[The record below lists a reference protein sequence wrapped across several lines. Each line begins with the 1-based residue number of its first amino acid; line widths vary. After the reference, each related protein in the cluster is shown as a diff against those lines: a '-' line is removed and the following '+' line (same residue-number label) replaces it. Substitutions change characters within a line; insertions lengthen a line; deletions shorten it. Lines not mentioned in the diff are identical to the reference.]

1 MNNYKLK
8 EANEMKKIKVV
19 LWTIILFPFLISCSS
34 EEVGED
40 NASPAIG
47 TSYVRFVSPTGKNI
61 LDSLKVLNPYERK
74 TAEFDSDLMDITVIR
89 KSDNEPLWLRK
100 NLFYACEQT
109 GTEFDQDETVIELYW
124 TDFMVMNIEK
134 RPLNYNDVYEVQ
146 MKSPKIFGNNNFH
159 TIKWYI
165 SVTGRAHDAYKCEV
179 DGQEVPLA
187 DDPFYKQQ
195 FKMGHHGVAGFIT
208 VYCK

>member
-1 MNNYKLK
+1 
-8 EANEMKKIKVV
+8 MKKIKVV

-61 LDSLKVLNPYERK
+61 LDSLNVLNPYERK
-74 TAEFDSDLMDITVIR
+74 TVDFDSDLMDITVIR

-109 GTEFDQDETVIELYW
+109 GTEFEQDETVVELYW

-146 MKSPKIFGNNNFH
+146 MKSPKIFGNNNVH

-179 DGQEVPLA
+179 DGQEVPLT

>member
-1 MNNYKLK
+1 
-8 EANEMKKIKVV
+8 MKKTKVV
-19 LWTIILFPFLISCSS
+19 LWTIILLPFLISCSS

-40 NASPAIG
+40 NASPAIC

-74 TAEFDSDLMDITVIR
+74 TADFDSDLMDITVIR
-89 KSDNEPLWLRK
+89 KSDNESLWLRK

-109 GTEFDQDETVIELYW
+109 GTEYEQEETVVELYW

-146 MKSPKIFGNNNFH
+146 MKSPKIFGNNNVH
-159 TIKWYI
+159 TMRWYI
-165 SVTGRAHDAYKCEV
+165 AVTGRAHDAYKCEV
-179 DGQEVPLA
+179 DGQEVPLT

-195 FKMGHHGVAGFIT
+195 FKMGHHGVAGLIT

>member
-1 MNNYKLK
+1 MQ
-8 EANEMKKIKVV
+8 IKHFLFLV
-19 LWTIILFPFLISCSS
+19 LMLPILWACSS

-40 NASPAIG
+40 NASPAIC

-61 LDSLKVLNPYERK
+61 LDSLKVLNPNERK
-74 TAEFDSDLMDITVIR
+74 TADFDSNLMEITVIR

-109 GTEFDQDETVIELYW
+109 GTEFEQDETVVGLYW

-146 MKSPKIFGNNNFH
+146 MKSPKIFGNNDVH
-159 TIKWYI
+159 TIRWYI
-165 SVTGRAHDAYKCEV
+165 AVTGRAHDAYKCEV
-179 DGQEVPLA
+179 DGQEVPLT

-195 FKMGHHGVAGFIT
+195 YKMGHHGVAGFIT

>member
-1 MNNYKLK
+1 
-8 EANEMKKIKVV
+8 MKKTKVV
-19 LWTIILFPFLISCSS
+19 LWTIILLPFLISCSS

-40 NASPAIG
+40 NMTPAIG
-47 TSYVRFVSPTGKNI
+47 RTYVRFVSPTGKNI
-61 LDSLKVLNPYERK
+61 LDSLKVLNPDERK
-74 TAEFDSDLMDITVIR
+74 TADFDSNLMEITVIR

-109 GTEFDQDETVIELYW
+109 GTEYEQDETVVELYW

-146 MKSPKIFGNNNFH
+146 MKSPKIFGNNNVH
-159 TIKWYI
+159 TMRWYI
-165 SVTGRAHDAYKCEV
+165 AVTGRAHDAYKCEV
-179 DGQEVPLA
+179 DGQEVPLT

-208 VYCK
+208 VHCK